1 MNDCVGLYPGH
12 FVPRRTQ
19 MLHSGFASSHRTFL
33 WWQISLSVCSY
44 ERWLAYLSAF
54 KAAGGPF
61 RHSRQLRR
69 EAFASI
75 LRVASETQ
83 LRCSVCVTFQEGCAK
98 RDDGVARSVETQSEE
113 KAAGAAARRDRAKE
127 RLGLVSN
134 GRSVLVLFW
143 VPKFCPAYSKVPS
156 RLAHAQRA
164 VRVLFGKSLG

>member
-33 WWQISLSVCSY
+33 WWQISLSVCSH

-54 KAAGGPF
+54 KATGGPF
-61 RHSRQLRR
+61 RHPRQLRR
-69 EAFASI
+69 EALASI

-83 LRCSVCVTFQEGCAK
+83 SRCSVCVTLRKGCAR
-98 RDDGVARSVETQSEE
+98 RDDGAARGVETQSEE

-127 RLGLVSN
+127 RLVSN
-134 GRSVLVLFW
+134 GRSLLVLFW
-143 VPKFCPAYSKVPS
+143 VPKFCPVYSKAPS
-156 RLAHAQRA
+156 RLAHAQRT
-164 VRVLFGKSLG
+164 VLLFGKNLG